1 MLRRLSGFDSE
12 GQPPR
17 ILDLDYAQHRLYL
30 YATSKVERRSRA
42 FSCRK
47 EPWTIA
53 WLERHLRA
61 GDVVYDIGANIG
73 AYALVAAHRVGPTGR
88 VFAFEPGYASF
99 AHLCD
104 NIVLN
109 GLESTI
115 IPVPLPVGE
124 RSALSNLSY
133 HRLYPGHARHV
144 SGDDDA
150 AETDSPAYRQ
160 PVLQMALDDLARQF
174 ELATPRLMKIDVDG
188 TELAVLR
195 GARTLLRRSSLEHL
209 LIEIEAGNTDAVI
222 DELAAAGLA
231 LVDRHQ
237 RTYDDGTP
245 AGYWYGLF
253 ARNP

>member
-17 ILDLDYAQHRLYL
+17 ILDLDYAPHRLYL

-47 EPWTIA
+47 EPWTID

-61 GDVVYDIGANIG
+61 GDVVYDIGANVG

-104 NIVLN
+104 NVVLN

-115 IPVPLPVGE
+115 APIPLPVGE
-124 RSALSNLSY
+124 RSALSHLSY

-144 SGDDDA
+144 SGDDDSA
-150 AETDSPAYRQ
+150 DTDSPAYRQ
-160 PVLQMALDDLARQF
+160 PVLLMALDDLVRQF
-174 ELATPRLMKIDVDG
+174 ELPTPRLMKIDVDG

-195 GARTLLRRSSLEHL
+195 GARTLLRQTSVEHL
-209 LIEIEAGNTDAVI
+209 LIEIEAGNTGAVV

-237 RTYDDGTP
+237 RTHEDGTP

>member
-1 MLRRLSGFDSE
+1 MLRRLSGFDAE
-12 GQPPR
+12 GQPPS
-17 ILDLDYAQHRLYL
+17 ILTLDYAPHPLYL

-53 WLERHLRA
+53 WLERHARA
-61 GDVVYDIGANIG
+61 GDVVYDVGANIG
-73 AYALVAAHRVGPTGR
+73 AYALVAAHCVGPTGR

-115 IPVPLPVGE
+115 APIPLPVGE
-124 RSALSNLSY
+124 RSALSHLSY

-144 SGDDDA
+144 SGDADA
-150 AETDSPAYRQ
+150 ADTDSPVYRQ
-160 PVLQMALDDLARQF
+160 PVLLMAIDDLVRSF
-174 ELATPRLMKIDVDG
+174 DLPTPRLMKIDVDG
-188 TELAVLR
+188 TELAVVR
-195 GARTLLRRSSLEHL
+195 GARTLLRQASFEHL
-209 LIEIEAGNTDAVI
+209 LVEIEAGNSEAVI

-231 LVDRHQ
+231 LVERHQ
-237 RTYDDGTP
+237 RTYDDGTSS
-245 AGYWYGLF
+245 GYWYGLF
-253 ARNP
+253 ARRP

>member
-1 MLRRLSGFDSE
+1 MLKRLSGFDAE
-12 GQPPR
+12 GQPPG
-17 ILDLDYAQHRLYL
+17 ILALDYAPHPLYL

-53 WLERHLRA
+53 WLERHARA
-61 GDVVYDIGANIG
+61 GDVVYDVGANIG
-73 AYALVAAHRVGPTGR
+73 AYALVAAHCVGPAGR

-115 IPVPLPVGE
+115 APIPLPVGE
-124 RSALSNLSY
+124 RSALSHLSY

-144 SGDDDA
+144 SGDADA
-150 AETDSPAYRQ
+150 ADTDGPAYRQ
-160 PVLQMALDDLARQF
+160 PVLLMALDDLIRTF
-174 ELATPRLMKIDVDG
+174 DLPTPRLMKIDVDG

-195 GARTLLRRSSLEHL
+195 GARTLLRQTSFEHL
-209 LIEIEAGNTDAVI
+209 LVEIEASNTDAVV

-231 LVDRHQ
+231 LVERHQ

-253 ARNP
+253 ARKP